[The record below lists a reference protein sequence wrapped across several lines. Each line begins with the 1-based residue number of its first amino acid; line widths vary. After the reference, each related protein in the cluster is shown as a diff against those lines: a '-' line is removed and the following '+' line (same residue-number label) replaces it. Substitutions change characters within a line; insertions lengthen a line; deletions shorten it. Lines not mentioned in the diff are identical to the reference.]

1 MTERRAHVAPR
12 RLEGGAMSTVTLEQV
27 EALAMQLPTE
37 ERLKLAVRIC
47 QKVSESFP
55 TALLPDDER
64 RKRQEEWQKLR
75 AQLDAVAA
83 LWPPGK
89 RDAAEEI
96 RQMRAE
102 RDEQI
107 WPSR

>member
-1 MTERRAHVAPR
+1 
-12 RLEGGAMSTVTLEQV
+12 MSAVTLEQV
-27 EALAMQLPTE
+27 EALAMQLPAE
-37 ERLKLAVRIC
+37 ERLKLAARIC
-47 QKVSESFP
+47 QKASESFP
-55 TALLPDDER
+55 TRLLPDDER
-64 RKRQEEWQKLR
+64 RKRQDEWQKLR

-83 LWPPGK
+83 LWPPGR

-96 RQMRAE
+96 RRMRAE